1 MYGRM
6 ATYSFTGDAHELASR
21 AEEGILPILQ
31 AQPGFVGYT
40 VAVGDG
46 KIFSLSSWDTLAD
59 AEAGSKAVA
68 GWVADNM
75 NEIELIEVRYAEIMF
90 STAFG
95 VSTKAGATA

>member
-6 ATYSFTGDAHELASR
+6 AAYSFSGDAHELASR

-46 KIFSLSSWDTLAD
+46 QILSLSSWDTLAD

-68 GWVADNM
+68 AWVGDNM
-75 NEIELIEVRYAEIMF
+75 SEIELINVRYAEVMF
-90 STAFG
+90 STVFG
-95 VSTKAGATA
+95 VSTKATATA